1 MLLVYMST
9 WFDDTGD
16 DGAGGD
22 IPAGV
27 PVQNLARGAAT
38 LVDAGPIRLHLQNH
52 LAADECAHSSTMTC
66 ATQLYYDVFPFPGII
81 GGDKFD
87 DADDKLELR
96 GAYVAPNLPE
106 LYGI

>member
-1 MLLVYMST
+1 MLLVYMSA

-16 DGAGGD
+16 DGVGGD

-27 PVQNLARGAAT
+27 PAQNLSRGATT
-38 LVDAGPIRLHLQNH
+38 LADVGPIGLHLHNH
-52 LAADECAHSSTMTC
+52 LASDKCAHSSTMTC
-66 ATQLYYDVFPFPGII
+66 MTQLYYRIFPFPGII

-87 DADDKLELR
+87 NADDELELR
-96 GAYVAPNLPE
+96 GADAAPNLPE